1 MAIEPRQQDQDTIG
15 KYELHNAVK
24 RSDNERVQLLISHG
38 FNLDELDEL
47 GNSPLHWAVMGGY
60 YDIVKL
66 LLEAKA
72 NPNVISDDGFTP
84 TWSAE
89 DFYLAE
95 IADLLRSYGGKVKT
109 GSGFNRT
116 VWSVLKGAM
125 GQSLPKE
132 DKEGE

>member
-1 MAIEPRQQDQDTIG
+1 MASDQIQQQQNTNER
-15 KYELHNAVK
+15 YALHDAVQH
-24 RSDNERVQLLISHG
+24 SDIERVQLLISQG

-89 DFYLAE
+89 DFYLTE
-95 IADLLRSYGGKVKT
+95 IADLLRSYGGKVRT
-109 GSGFNRT
+109 GNGFNRT
-116 VWSVLKGAM
+116 AWSILKGAM

-132 DKEGE
+132 DE